1 MSLTGAQE
9 RTAAGLTSLT
19 LHWYSIWLIGY
30 HGERNALPAV
40 SQMATQMVAWR
51 GGAPPP
57 DVATVPVPAISH
69 PVFVAWWP
77 RLKLWVVV
85 TRYIIRVRLSCYY
98 EAVQFVQKAL
108 IVILGTASRL
118 GLKTQAAGIVSVYAV
133 FAFISF
139 WVSPYRPVEVRL
151 PVSYTL
157 LRLLLFPFFMQ
168 VPGWMLS
175 EESRRKADAGTDPEW
190 IRKPQGSW
198 FPYCEYYRETLK
210 FSNALNIA
218 DVTGKLVLGGT
229 VLASSF
235 KLAGA
240 TASAVDVVLVGVN
253 LSQIF
258 YSLAPILVRFVG
270 VAASDFPPPVTADES
285 GEEVELISM
294 FCGLKTVAA
303 TSPLLEYP
311 TPLGPL
317 RGRTAVL
324 LHMLSTPV
332 PTFEDCMRHIRVH
345 STDAGLIKS
354 REEWS
359 MMRKENYKHQF
370 ESAVKK
376 VLAELEVRKTLI
388 ESALKGAK
396 RRAAAEAAAAPP
408 TTADATRVTLAS
420 ASPAAPE
427 DSGPG
432 DADPQAVTEAAA
444 SPTHR
449 APVVV
454 PAATQVAELQAEL
467 QKVTRQLDELVAAF
481 GATQLGELKDGS
493 TTEWSVFCTAVDS
506 ITGAQRS
513 KSQTDANPHLTAL
526 GGGILLLVVVAIGVS
541 VSRKNPNFFAKAPPP
556 PATGVL
562 APPPPIRVTNGGR

>member
-1 MSLTGAQE
+1 
-9 RTAAGLTSLT
+9 
-19 LHWYSIWLIGY
+19 
-30 HGERNALPAV
+30 
-40 SQMATQMVAWR
+40 
-51 GGAPPP
+51 
-57 DVATVPVPAISH
+57 VPTISH

-108 IVILGTASRL
+108 IVILGTSSRL
-118 GLKTQAAGIVSVYAV
+118 GLKTQAAGIVAVYAV

-198 FPYCEYYRETLK
+198 FPWCEYYRETLK

-235 KLAGA
+235 TLAGA
-240 TASAVDVVLVGVN
+240 SAGAVDVVLVGVN
-253 LSQIF
+253 LCQIF

-270 VAASDFPPPVTADES
+270 VTASDFPPPAISDDI
-285 GEEVELISM
+285 GEEVERISM
-294 FCGLKTVAA
+294 FCGLKQVSA

-345 STDAGLIKS
+345 STDVGLVKS
-354 REEWS
+354 REGWS

-376 VLAELEVRKTLI
+376 VLAELEVKKTLI

-396 RRAAAEAAAAPP
+396 RRAAAEAASAPP
-408 TTADATRVTLAS
+408 TGADATRVTFAS

-427 DSGPG
+427 DTDPA
-432 DADPQAVTEAAA
+432 ADPQVVTEAA
-444 SPTHR
+444 PPPRLR
-449 APVVV
+449 APVLVA
-454 PAATQVAELQAEL
+454 AATQVAELQVEL

-493 TTEWSVFCTAVDS
+493 TTEWSIFCNAVDS

-541 VSRKNPNFFAKAPPP
+541 VSRRNPNFFAKAPPP

-562 APPPPIRVTNGGR
+562 APPPPIRVSSGGR